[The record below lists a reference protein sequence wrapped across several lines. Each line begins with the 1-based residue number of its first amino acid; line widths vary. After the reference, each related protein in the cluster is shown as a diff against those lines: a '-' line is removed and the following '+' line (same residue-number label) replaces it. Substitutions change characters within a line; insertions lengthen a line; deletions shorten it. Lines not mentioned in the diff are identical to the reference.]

1 MYEQSLSLVWQG
13 PVGAKGRLEMLSMLL
28 GQNSD
33 LIYNDI
39 ATKASNILSV
49 LALGILACIIPKEKL
64 KKKVYTIKKYIWVC

>member
-1 MYEQSLSLVWQG
+1 MYEQNLSWVWQG

-33 LIYNDI
+33 LIYSDI

-49 LALGILACIIPKEKL
+49 SALRILACNNL
-64 KKKVYTIKKYIWVC
+64 KKNQLNFD